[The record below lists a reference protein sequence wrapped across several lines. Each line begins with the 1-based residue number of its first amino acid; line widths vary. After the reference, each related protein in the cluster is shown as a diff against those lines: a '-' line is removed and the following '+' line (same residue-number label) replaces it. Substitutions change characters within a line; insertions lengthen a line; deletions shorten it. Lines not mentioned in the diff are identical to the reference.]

1 MILRNIEDFEGV
13 KVGGYNCNNIR
24 YADDTVLIASNQ
36 EDLQRMINV
45 VTRESTNMGL
55 SIKQVTRFNYL
66 GFTITSDGRCDE
78 EIKKRIALPKQ
89 AFQKMSSILKNKVIS
104 ISTKTRVL
112 KCYVWSILLY
122 GSES

>member
-78 EIKKRIALPKQ
+78 EIKKRIALSKQ
-89 AFQKMSSILKNKVIS
+89 AF
-104 ISTKTRVL
+104 
-112 KCYVWSILLY
+112 
-122 GSES
+122 